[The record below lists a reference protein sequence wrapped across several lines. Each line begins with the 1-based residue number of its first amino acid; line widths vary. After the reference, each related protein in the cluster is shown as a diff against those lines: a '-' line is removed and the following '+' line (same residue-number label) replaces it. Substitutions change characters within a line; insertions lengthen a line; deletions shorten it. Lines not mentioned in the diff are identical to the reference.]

1 MRELLEAEEQ
11 SVLQPETLSSLLDK
25 VLDIQSS
32 LRQLANAAAAAAIG
46 CASEPGALE
55 IRVRRILKLR
65 SSRRRIFGDDL
76 FGEPAWDMLLE
87 LYLAKLAGKTE
98 AVSSICLASGV
109 PFTTALRW
117 LKHLE
122 KNEWVRR
129 AADTK
134 DARRILLFLTPRGEA
149 AMEEFFAQAAFA
161 NGV

>member
-1 MRELLEAEEQ
+1 MRELLAVEQ
-11 SVLQPETLSSLLDK
+11 PSFVEQATLSSLLDK

-32 LRQLANAAAAAAIG
+32 LKQLANAAADAAMSS
-46 CASEPGALE
+46 SEPGALE
-55 IRVRRILKLR
+55 IRIRRILKLR

-87 LYLAKLAGKTE
+87 LYLAKLAGKNE

-122 KNEWVRR
+122 KDDWVRR
-129 AADTK
+129 SADTK

-161 NGV
+161 KGV